1 VNPLERLE
9 RSHRDYLATLSHEL
23 KTPLTTITGYT
34 ELLLDGLAEEPGMA
48 TRCLETIR
56 READRLRLIINDLIV
71 LARLDQE
78 FSEGGSTQEPAN
90 FCDILADAVDA
101 VRGSAELAS
110 VRVDLECPET
120 LFASV
125 SPLLL
130 SQSVASLA
138 QNAIAHSEP
147 GGRVLVQATAGTG
160 MVSIAVRDWGSGIA
174 PEHLPRIFE
183 PFYRVDSGHSR
194 KRGGSGLELAI
205 VWHIAIVH
213 GGTVTVESAPGQGS
227 TFTIRIP
234 AHG

>member
-1 VNPLERLE
+1 VNPLERVE
-9 RSHRDYLATLSHEL
+9 RSHRDYIVTLSHEL

-56 READRLRLIINDLIV
+56 REAERLRLIINDLIV
-71 LARLDQE
+71 LARLDQQV
-78 FSEGGSTQEPAN
+78 FEGGIAHEPAN
-90 FCDILADAVDA
+90 LGDILAEAADS

-120 LFASV
+120 LTAGV

-130 SQSVASLA
+130 SQAVVNLA

-147 GGRVLVQATAGTG
+147 GGRILVQATTETG
-160 MVSIAVRDWGSGIA
+160 MVSIAVRDWGPGVA

-183 PFYRVDSGHSR
+183 PFYRMDPGRIR
-194 KRGGSGLELAI
+194 KRGGSGLGLAI
-205 VWHIAIVH
+205 VRNIAIVH
-213 GGTVTVESAPGQGS
+213 GGTVTAESAPGQWC

-234 AHG
+234 THG